1 MVNDKSLKVLMTDLI
16 SLQQASLESGLSR
29 SHLALLARTGE
40 INAWKFGNTWL
51 TTREAVLDYLKLNK
65 KPGPSAKS

>member
-1 MVNDKSLKVLMTDLI
+1 MDVDNNDKTLLTDLI
-16 SLQQASLESGLSR
+16 SLNQASKESGLSR

-40 INAWKFGNTWL
+40 IKAWKFGNTWL

-65 KPGPSAKS
+65 KPGPSKKT